1 MDRRPKHNQ
10 KPPGVVLKWS
20 ALQRRLQN
28 CTAVVPLSLPT
39 RHRCATV
46 RYCALLCATVRYCAL
61 TSAPKPCMWY
71 FIPSL
76 LLLQLVIDSLQRH
89 GRQLRVAGGDRV

>member
-1 MDRRPKHNQ
+1 M
-10 KPPGVVLKWS
+10 V
-20 ALQRRLQN
+20 
-28 CTAVVPLSLPT
+28 
-39 RHRCATV
+39 CAAAQTPELHCSGSSIPSHTPQV